1 MTIPDLPT
9 LYILAIKVAVALLI
23 LIVGFFIS
31 RYSKKMTFKF
41 LKEYDETASQFIS
54 RIVYI
59 LVLILA
65 IVLALA
71 SLGVP
76 ISPFTG
82 MLTGIFFGIAV
93 SLKTSY
99 NIIASGI
106 MLAFSKPFSVGEKID
121 LGGSKGIV
129 KSIGFLYTVL
139 EDAEGDELIL
149 TNSLVLTKVITK
161 ISVKENVV
169 DAG

>member
-1 MTIPDLPT
+1 MPVHDLPT
-9 LYILAIKVAVALLI
+9 LYIFSITLAAAVLI
-23 LIVGFFIS
+23 LIIGFFLS
-31 RYSKKMTFKF
+31 KYSKKITFRF
-41 LKEYDETASQFIS
+41 LKEYDETASAFIS

-59 LVLILA
+59 LVIILA

-71 SLGVP
+71 SVGVP

-139 EDAEGDELIL
+139 GDDKGDELIL

-161 ISVKENVV
+161 ISTEETVV
-169 DAG
+169 DAE

>member
-1 MTIPDLPT
+1 MPVHDLPT
-9 LYILAIKVAVALLI
+9 LYIFSIKLAVAVLI
-23 LIVGFFIS
+23 LIIGFFLS
-31 RYSKKMTFKF
+31 KYSKKITFRF
-41 LKEYDETASQFIS
+41 LKEYDETASAFIS

-59 LVLILA
+59 LVIILA

-71 SLGVP
+71 SVGVP

-139 EDAEGDELIL
+139 GDDKGDELIL

-161 ISVKENVV
+161 ISTEETVV
-169 DAG
+169 DAE